1 MAESKESKLH
11 AELFNVRKEINALA
25 KGQAETSQKMLE
37 LVQQQERLEAE
48 LAALR
53 DKAGK

>member
-11 AELFNVRKEINALA
+11 ADLFDVRKEINALA

-37 LVQQQERLEAE
+37 LVQRQERLEAE
-48 LAALR
+48 LAVLR
-53 DKAGK
+53 GKTGK

>member
-11 AELFNVRKEINALA
+11 ADLFDVRKEINVLA

-37 LVQQQERLEAE
+37 LVQRQERLEAE
-48 LAALR
+48 LEALR
-53 DKAGK
+53 GKAGK